1 MLFGRHIVELNTPNN
16 TLVRSYVWGLDLSGT
31 MAGAGGVGGLL
42 WVTLHTASGAAPGTH
57 FCAYDGNGNIVALS
71 AASDG
76 SETARYEY
84 GPFGEPI
91 RVTGPAANQNPFRF
105 STKRTCN
112 TTDLVLYEY
121 RAYSPALGRWLSRDP
136 LRERAGRNLF
146 GFVGNSP
153 LGYLDPWGLKWR
165 KMNCIAISVVGGGS
179 AYRWVGVSIR
189 AEVRAETCDCCDDE
203 TGETRPRDYRKIS
216 GTAKGSAGLGF
227 GAEVELPIVGE
238 VGWVIKGPQV
248 SGSATLSWC
257 KACGDKAPPEVTL
270 EFLKNF
276 WRVRRVIFNWWWV
289 GWQNRVVGQ
298 LRIWPLRDPRWSL
311 SVGGIPIWWTWRRA
325 SHNHYPGGRVE
336 FPVLTLRR
344 SRERGSGAPGLLE
357 RVPSEDQLQEMP
369 ELPLIVFLL
378 SLMPLLWVMFQCA
391 RLGQLLKKNRFTTRQ
406 RLGSGK
412 HFWSHLFTLV
422 PEAKPCVKRIL
433 IGLGITVL
441 WWAIVMLV
449 TWFILSLFHH

>member
-1 MLFGRHIVELNTPNN
+1 VKYEIAKDLKFISDLMLFSRDFVELDGTNDVLT
-16 TLVRSYVWGLDLSGT
+16 RSYVWGLDPSGT
-31 MAGAGGVGGLL
+31 MDGALGVGGFL
-42 WVTLHTASGAAPGTH
+42 WVTLHTASGAAAGTH
-57 FCAYDGNGNIVALS
+57 FAAYDGNGNVVALS

-76 SETARYEY
+76 SETGRYEY
-84 GPFGEPI
+84 GPFGEQI
-91 RVTGPAANQNPFRF
+91 RVTGPAANLNPFRF

-270 EFLKNF
+270 EFLKTSGELGGSF
-276 WRVRRVIFNWWWV
+276 SIGG
-289 GWQNRVVGQ
+289 GW
-298 LRIWPLRDPRWSL
+298 
-311 SVGGIPIWWTWRRA
+311 
-325 SHNHYPGGRVE
+325 GGRIE
-336 FPVLTLRR
+336 
-344 SRERGSGAPGLLE
+344 
-357 RVPSEDQLQEMP
+357 
-369 ELPLIVFLL
+369 
-378 SLMPLLWVMFQCA
+378 
-391 RLGQLLKKNRFTTRQ
+391 
-406 RLGSGK
+406 
-412 HFWSHLFTLV
+412 
-422 PEAKPCVKRIL
+422 
-433 IGLGITVL
+433 
-441 WWAIVMLV
+441 WWANYEFGLYA
-449 TWFILSLFHH
+449 TLGGHYLSAGFQFGGRGGGQATIITPVVELNFPFSLYDDRVKEEVVHLDF